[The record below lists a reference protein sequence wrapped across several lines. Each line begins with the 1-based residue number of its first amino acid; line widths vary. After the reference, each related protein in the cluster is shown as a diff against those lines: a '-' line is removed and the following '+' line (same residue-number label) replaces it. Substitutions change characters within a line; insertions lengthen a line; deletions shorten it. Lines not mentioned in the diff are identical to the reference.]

1 MVMEKRRQI
10 AFAGVS
16 VAMVVLTA
24 ACGASKD
31 NSAGQSANVQP
42 AGGSQTVGAG
52 ATAGAGAG
60 AADTGYGASGGNEA
74 GGDTGAAAG
83 SASARTGPAKELEV
97 KKDAKLG
104 SFVAD
109 SEGWTLYR
117 FDEDTPKPPKSNC
130 NDDCATKWPAVP
142 ADDVKATAGIDK
154 SKLGSVTRSDGTK
167 QLTLAGWPVYR
178 FAGDDKPGDTKGQGV
193 GGTWKAISPDGK
205 PAGVTDAADDSLQL
219 MVNNNAELG
228 KIIVDG
234 KGMTVYR
241 FDKDSAWPMK
251 TGCLGACLDTWKPVK
266 AVDTTK
272 VAGLNASKVTSFT
285 RPDGSKQAAFDCW
298 LLYTFTGD
306 KKPGDTKGQG
316 VKGTWFAVTDKGKKA
331 GQ

>member
-1 MVMEKRRQI
+1 MEKRRHI

-16 VAMVVLTA
+16 VAMVLLTA
-24 ACGASKD
+24 ACGSGKD
-31 NSAGQSANVQP
+31 NTAGSADVQP

-52 ATAGAGAG
+52 ASASAGAGAV
-60 AADTGYGASGGNEA
+60 AGASGGYQA

-83 SASARTGPAKELEV
+83 GESGRTGPAKRLAV
-97 KKDAKLG
+97 KENAALG
-104 SFVAD
+104 SFVTD
-109 SEGWTLYR
+109 SKGWTLYR
-117 FDEDTPKPPKSNC
+117 FDEDTPKPAKSTC

-142 ADDVKATAGIDK
+142 ADDAAATAGIDAGE
-154 SKLGSVTRSDGTK
+154 LGSVTRSDGTK

-178 FAGDDKPGDTKGQGV
+178 FAGDTKPGDTKGQGV
-193 GGTWKAISPDGK
+193 GGTWNALAPDGK
-205 PAGVTDAADDSLQL
+205 PAGTSAAADDSLQL
-219 MVNNNAELG
+219 MVNSNAELG

-272 VAGLNASKVTSFT
+272 VAGVDAAKVTSFK
-285 RPDGSKQAAFDCW
+285 RPDGTRQAAFDCW

-306 KKPGDTKGQG
+306 KKPGDINGQG